1 MRLQR
6 QHPQPHRAPAQA
18 GPPRIG
24 IDIGRVII
32 GGGCEAAGQ
41 TADTNFFGHDD
52 QAALNTPGIPGAFE
66 AIAELVDAFDQRA
79 WLVSKCGPKI
89 QRRSMLWL
97 DHHGFW
103 AATGLCRTNVRFC
116 LERRDKAQHAT
127 KLGLTHFVDDRW
139 DVHTHLSGLVEHLY
153 LFGPQPRRNHSSLP
167 GLVHTP
173 TWEHVLTHALPTL
186 AVG

>member
-1 MRLQR
+1 MRIQR
-6 QHPQPHRAPAQA
+6 RHSHSVPRTGPAKL
-18 GPPRIG
+18 G

-32 GGGCEAAGQ
+32 NGEAGN
-41 TADTNFFGHDD
+41 DTTFFGHDD
-52 QAALNTPGIPGAFE
+52 QAAMATPGVPGAFE
-66 AIAELVDAFDQRA
+66 AITELVDAFEQRA

-103 AATGLCRTNVRFC
+103 AKTGIDRANVRFC

-139 DVHTHLSGLVEHLY
+139 DVHTHLAGLVEHLY
-153 LFGPQPRRNHSSLP
+153 LFGPQPRRDHASLP
-167 GLVHTP
+167 GLVHTR
-173 TWEHVLTHALPTL
+173 TWDDVLGAALPTL
-186 AVG
+186 VGG